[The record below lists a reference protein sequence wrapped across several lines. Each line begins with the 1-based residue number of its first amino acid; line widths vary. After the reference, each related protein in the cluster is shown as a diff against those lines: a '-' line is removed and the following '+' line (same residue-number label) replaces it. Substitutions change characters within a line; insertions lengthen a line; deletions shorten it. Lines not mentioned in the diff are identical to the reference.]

1 MVVEEVSSSEA
12 GVVES
17 VGWKVVVEISV
28 VVVVVVVVDVVVGVV
43 DVVGAVV
50 VVVEVVVKGSFL
62 ITLSKVALED
72 ICSPC

>member
-1 MVVEEVSSSEA
+1 MVVVEGSSSEA

-17 VGWKVVVEISV
+17 GWKVVVEISV
-28 VVVVVVVVDVVVGVV
+28 VVDVVVDVVVGVV

>member
-1 MVVEEVSSSEA
+1 MSSSEA

-28 VVVVVVVVDVVVGVV
+28 VVDVVVDVVVGVP
-43 DVVGAVV
+43 DVVDGAVV

>member
-1 MVVEEVSSSEA
+1 MVVVEVSSSEA

-28 VVVVVVVVDVVVGVV
+28 VDVVAGVDVVVGLL

-50 VVVEVVVKGSFL
+50 VVVVVVVKGSFL